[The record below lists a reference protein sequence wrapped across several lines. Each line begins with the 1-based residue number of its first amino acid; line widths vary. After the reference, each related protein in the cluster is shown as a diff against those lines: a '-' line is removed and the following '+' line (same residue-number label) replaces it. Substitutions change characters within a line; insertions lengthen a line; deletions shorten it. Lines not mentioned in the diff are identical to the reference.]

1 LCYYF
6 TWHLREYEMIEN
18 NSYFPIGVVERD
30 TGIGRDTLRVWE
42 RRYGFP
48 RPVRNA
54 KGERSYPEDQLRR
67 LQRTRR
73 LLDRGMRPGK
83 LLPLSEDALDELEAS
98 LTPEGSEQ
106 LNKTVEAVLEAIC
119 TADAGQVEALLR
131 RQYEKRGMREFV
143 LETVIPLLQA
153 VGERWISGRLQIF
166 QEHFLSE
173 QLIRFLNSEI
183 AILQKNAARPLVLLA
198 TLPGEEHTLG
208 LLMLAAMLSSSGV
221 SVINLGGEVPMDQI
235 SSAVKQFQADAVGIT
250 FSGAYPYQTIRPHLN
265 ELRELVADDVAIWT
279 GGEGVRRLRKL
290 PTGVTRFTSLEKL
303 PLSVEVQKVLPL
315 PGKVTR
321 AV

>member
-1 LCYYF
+1 
-6 TWHLREYEMIEN
+6 MIEN
-18 NSYFPIGVVERD
+18 NSFFPIGVVERD

-48 RPVRNA
+48 SPVRDA

-83 LLPLSEDALDELEAS
+83 LLPLGEDALDKLEAS
-98 LTPEGSEQ
+98 LLPEVSEQ
-106 LNKTVEAVLEAIC
+106 PDKTVEAVLDAIRS
-119 TADAGQVEALLR
+119 ADAGQVEVLLR

-143 LETVIPLLQA
+143 LETVIPLLHA

-183 AILQKNAARPLVLLA
+183 APHAKKRGKAIGAAGNPARRGA
-198 TLPGEEHTLG
+198 Y
-208 LLMLAAMLSSSGV
+208 AGV
-221 SVINLGGEVPMDQI
+221 
-235 SSAVKQFQADAVGIT
+235 ADAGSHAFIQRRFNYKPWWRST
-250 FSGAYPYQTIRPHLN
+250 HGSDRQRSETISGRCSRHHLQW
-265 ELRELVADDVAIWT
+265 RI
-279 GGEGVRRLRKL
+279 
-290 PTGVTRFTSLEKL
+290 
-303 PLSVEVQKVLPL
+303 SVSENSPAFK
-315 PGKVTR
+315 
-321 AV
+321 

>member
-1 LCYYF
+1 MF
-6 TWHLREYEMIEN
+6 DN
-18 NSYFPIGVVERD
+18 NDYFPIGVVERD
-30 TGIGRDTLRVWE
+30 TGIGRDTLRIWE

-48 RPVRNA
+48 KPVRNA

-73 LLDRGMRPGK
+73 LLDRGMRPGR

-98 LTPEGSEQ
+98 LLPEDSEQ
-106 LNKTVEAVLEAIC
+106 LDKSVKAVLDAIRS
-119 TADAGQVEALLR
+119 ADAGQVEVLLR
-131 RQYEKRGMREFV
+131 RQYEKRGMRKFV
-143 LETVIPLLQA
+143 LETVTPLLQA
-153 VGERWISGRLQIF
+153 VGELWISGRLQIF

-173 QLIRFLNSEI
+173 QLIRFLNAEI
-183 AILQKNAARPLVLLA
+183 ANMQKNAQKPLVLLA

-235 SSAVKQFQADAVGIT
+235 GKAVKQFDADAVGIT
-250 FSGAYPYQTIRPHLN
+250 FSGAYSYQSIRPHLN
-265 ELRELVADDVAIWT
+265 ELRELIADDVALWT

-290 PTGVTRFTSLEKL
+290 PTGVTKFNSLEKL
-303 PLSVEVQKVLPL
+303 PLFNEIADATPKIKKKLQNET
-315 PGKVTR
+315 GCQQIDG
-321 AV
+321 